1 MTSTT
6 MAFTSAFTAVD
17 HTFHAPALSVEQVL
31 ILDHAATLLQYLSHS
46 ASKAD
51 GKNST
56 NASADDIDDKRIVA
70 RINGLLK
77 CYGRYGE

>member
-17 HTFHAPALSVEQVL
+17 HTFHTPALSVEQVL
-31 ILDHAATLLQYLSHS
+31 ILDHVATLLQYLSHS
-46 ASKAD
+46 ASNAD
-51 GKNST
+51 GKT
-56 NASADDIDDKRIVA
+56 NTDTSADDKHIIA

-77 CYGRYGE
+77 CYGRYVE